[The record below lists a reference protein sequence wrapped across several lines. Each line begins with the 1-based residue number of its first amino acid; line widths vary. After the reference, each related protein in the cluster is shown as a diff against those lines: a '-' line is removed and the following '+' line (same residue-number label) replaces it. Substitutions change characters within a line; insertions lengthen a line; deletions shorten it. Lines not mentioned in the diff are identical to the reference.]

1 MKKILFLLLPLF
13 VFANTPD
20 SALLNYQ
27 QKYTFCH
34 GHTNYQIAQCL
45 LNGTLNY
52 NLLRGDKPRYKQ
64 LDKNAL
70 FTAESE
76 GNIYPYVMS
85 LLPQTQRYTRL
96 LDHIDYLM
104 SIRDIYRTPKF
115 LGNDA
120 EDIIRIK
127 KIFNLLLGTELIEDT
142 IYTDAFEAALL
153 EYQRRHGL
161 TVDGD
166 IGPQT
171 KRTLKISLHKIIQKV
186 KKNLEIERISLSK
199 GSNYVLVN
207 IPEFKMHYYENFQ
220 PILNMKV
227 VVGKK
232 KQRTPVF
239 SRKMKY
245 IVKNPRWNVPDN
257 IYKKEYAHKSEEDLR
272 KLGLVY
278 NSNGKLYQPSGR
290 RNALGV
296 VKFLFPNKY
305 NVYMHDTPSK
315 HLFQRTVRAYS
326 HGCIRLEKPLELLN
340 LLGYDYTNHKNKWI
354 TLENRIPVYVEYH
367 TAWVDD
373 EGILQLRPDIYG
385 YEKKLFR

>member
-1 MKKILFLLLPLF
+1 MKKILFILF
-13 VFANTPD
+13 PFFLFANTPD
-20 SALLNYQ
+20 QALLHYQ
-27 QKYTFCH
+27 KKYTFCH

-96 LDHIDYLM
+96 LDYIDYLM

-120 EDIIRIK
+120 EDIISIK
-127 KIFNLLLGTELIEDT
+127 KVFNLLLGTELIEDT
-142 IYTDAFEAALL
+142 VYTDAFEAALL

-171 KRTLKISLHKIIQKV
+171 KRTLKTPLHKIIQKV

-199 GSNYVLVN
+199 GPNYVLVN
-207 IPEFKMHYYENFQ
+207 IPEFKMHYYENFE

-257 IYKKEYAHKSEEDLR
+257 IYNKEYAHKSEENLR

-278 NSNGKLYQPSGR
+278 NENGKLYQPSGR

-367 TAWVDD
+367 TVWVDD
-373 EGILQLRPDIYG
+373 EGIVQFRPDIYG

>member
-1 MKKILFLLLPLF
+1 MKKIILLILPLF
-13 VFANTPD
+13 IFANTTD
-20 SALLNYQ
+20 RSLLEYQ

-45 LNGTLNY
+45 LNGSLNY
-52 NLLRGDKPRYKQ
+52 SFLRGDRPTYKQ
-64 LDKNAL
+64 VNKNAL
-70 FTAESE
+70 RTAEAE
-76 GNIYPYVMS
+76 GTVYSYVMS
-85 LLPQTQRYTRL
+85 LLPKTPRYTGL
-96 LDHIDYLM
+96 IKYYDYLL
-104 SIRDIYRTPKF
+104 SIKEPYKTPTF
-115 LGNDA
+115 SGNDS
-120 EDIIRIK
+120 EDIIKIK
-127 KIFNLLLGTELIEDT
+127 KIFNLLQNAKLIEDT
-142 IYTDAFEAALL
+142 VYTDTFQSALL

-161 TVDGD
+161 TVDGK

-171 KRTLKISLHKIIQKV
+171 KRALKTPLSNILRKI
-186 KKNLEIERISLSK
+186 KKNMEIERVALPK
-199 GSNYVLVN
+199 PSNYVLVN
-207 IPEFKMHYYENFQ
+207 IPEFKMHYYENFE

-227 VVGKK
+227 VVGKR

-257 IYKKEYAHKSEEDLR
+257 IYRKEYAHKSAEELR
-272 KLGLVY
+272 KKGLVY

-315 HLFQRTVRAYS
+315 YLFNRTVRAYS
-326 HGCIRLEKPLELLN
+326 HGCIRLEKPLALLN
-340 LLGYDYTNHKNKWI
+340 QLGYKYTNRKNTWI
-354 TLENRIPVYVEYH
+354 TLKNKIPVFVEYH
-367 TAWVDD
+367 TAWVND
-373 EGILQLRPDIYG
+373 EGIVQFSPDIYG